1 MKEELVIYQTAVFY
15 VEGGF
20 YSIAQLEDMIEDFK
34 TQKAFQDKV
43 LAKLMEKT

>member
-1 MKEELVIYQTAVFY
+1 MKEEIVTYSTAVFY
-15 VEGGF
+15 VEQGF

-43 LAKLMEKT
+43 LARSMEKT